1 MVTSSNSATLEIS
14 RDTMDRVALLARA
27 AGAAIMQ
34 HYDRPVQ
41 VDRKEDRSPITEADR
56 AAHAIIAE
64 GLRVWTPDIPVVSEE
79 GDHATPDIRT
89 TWPRFWLVDPLDGT
103 KEFIKHNGEF
113 TVNIALID
121 NGVPV
126 LGVVFAPAMD
136 LLYVAGRG
144 LGAWKSEAG
153 APPSRV
159 YSRRPE
165 PGAPVRIVESRSHP
179 SAELEAYVK
188 TIPLAGRLNVGSSI
202 KFCWVAE
209 GRADLYPRMGP
220 TMEWDVAAGDCVF
233 RNSAPD
239 GHERRSPLT
248 YNKPDL
254 RNGSFLLGFEP
265 MPPAVL
271 WFTGLSGA
279 GKSTIAE
286 CVCERLAERGVAV
299 EYLDGDEIRRVFPA
313 TGFTREER
321 DAHIRRVGF
330 VASRLEHHGVV
341 VVASLV
347 SPYET
352 SRQFVRELCANFVE
366 IYVATPLEECERRDP
381 KGLYKRVRQGTV
393 PHFTG
398 ISDPYE
404 PPSRPELTLDTTV
417 LSVGDAA
424 ERVVAHLAGLRAYA
438 NS

>member
-1 MVTSSNSATLEIS
+1 
-14 RDTMDRVALLARA
+14 MDRVAALARA
-27 AGAAIMQ
+27 AGVEIMRF
-34 HYDRPVQ
+34 YDLPFQ
-41 VDRKEDRSPITEADR
+41 VDRKADRSPITEADR
-56 AAHAIIAE
+56 AAHTTIVE
-64 GLRVWTPDIPVVSEE
+64 GLGAWTPDIPVVSEE
-79 GDHATPDIRT
+79 GQIPSAETRAG
-89 TWPRFWLVDPLDGT
+89 WQRFWLVDPLDGT

-121 NGVPV
+121 GGQPV
-126 LGVVFAPAMD
+126 LGAVFAPAMD

-144 LGAWKSEAG
+144 LGAWKSQAG
-153 APPSRV
+153 APLARIH
-159 YSRRPE
+159 SRRPE

-179 SAELEAYVK
+179 SPELETY
-188 TIPLAGRLNVGSSI
+188 LATMPVAQRLNVGSSI

-248 YNKPDL
+248 YNKADL
-254 RNGSFLLGFEP
+254 RNGPFVLGFEP
-265 MPPAVL
+265 MPAAVV

-286 CVCERLAERGVAV
+286 QVCERLALRGVPV
-299 EYLDGDEIRRVFPA
+299 EYLDGDEIRRVFPS

-330 VASRLEHHGVV
+330 LASRLEHHGLV

-347 SPYET
+347 SPYEA
-352 SRQFVRELCANFVE
+352 SRQFVRGLCRNFVE
-366 IYVATPLEECERRDP
+366 IHVATPLEECERRDP
-381 KGLYKRVRQGTV
+381 KGLYKRVRQGAV
-393 PHFTG
+393 QNFTG

-404 PPSRPELTLDTTV
+404 PPSHPELTIDTTA
-417 LSVGDAA
+417 LSVSEAA
-424 ERVVAHLAGLRAYA
+424 DRVLTLLAARRAPA
-438 NS
+438 NF